1 MPKKIMVSAG
11 EVSGDK
17 HGAHLVKAIKEIDPK
32 AILFGI
38 GSEALLSQG
47 VNIKFDISRRGTVGI
62 FEALPNIIPVYLA
75 YRKAVQL
82 LKKERPDLLILVDSQ
97 GFNIPLA
104 KTAKKLGIKT
114 AYYIAP
120 QEWLW
125 GTKKGV
131 DKISKLL
138 TLIVA
143 IFEEEYKIYKNAGAN
158 VVYFGHPLLDI
169 VKSSLSKI
177 EFCKKFNLDPDKK
190 IIAIC
195 PGSRIRELKKIA
207 PLLLEATAKISKKHP
222 DAQFLIPVAST
233 QFIREVFKVIDN
245 YQATAIVG
253 QTYNLLN
260 ASDLVIATSGT
271 INLEATI
278 LEKPNIMVYKLS
290 YFTYLLG
297 KYVLRIKLPFYS
309 MPNLLANKEV
319 IPELTQEKANA
330 DEISN
335 IALSLLEKKLGLKE
349 VKSRLGK
356 GGAIKKAAKAILDLI
371 S

>member
-1 MPKKIMVSAG
+1 MISAG

-17 HGAHLVKAIKEIDPK
+17 HGAHLVKAIKELDPK
-32 AILFGI
+32 AVLFGI

-47 VNIKFDISRRGTVGI
+47 VNIKFDISRQGTVGI
-62 FEALPNIIPVYLA
+62 FEALPHIVPVYLA

-82 LKKERPDLLILVDSQ
+82 LKKEKPDILVLVDSQ

-125 GTKKGV
+125 GTKKGI

-138 TLIVA
+138 NLIVA
-143 IFEEEYKIYKNAGAN
+143 IFEEEYKIYKDAGAN

-169 VKSSLSKI
+169 VSPSLSKI
-177 EFCKKFNLDPDKK
+177 EFCKKFNLDPEKK

-207 PLLLEATAKISKKHP
+207 PLLLAATAKIFKKYP
-222 DAQFLIPVAST
+222 DAQFLIPLAST
-233 QFIREVFKVIDN
+233 QFIREIFKVIDN
-245 YQATAIVG
+245 YHATAIVG

-278 LEKPNIMVYKLS
+278 LEKPNIMVYRLS
-290 YFTYLLG
+290 YLTYLLG
-297 KYVLRIKLPFYS
+297 KYILRIKLPFYS
-309 MPNLLANKEV
+309 MPNLLANREV
-319 IPELTQEKANA
+319 IPELTQEKATSK
-330 DEISN
+330 EISN
-335 IALSLLEKKLGLKE
+335 TAISLLERKVDFKE
-349 VKSRLGK
+349 VKSKLGK
-356 GGAIKKAAKAILDLI
+356 EGAIKKAAKAILDLL
-371 S
+371 